1 MSTSHVEI
9 ERKYEAPAEA
19 HPDWSAL
26 KRLRPGTTAVD
37 ELDATYYDT
46 AARDLAAASTVL
58 RRRRGGPDE
67 GWHVKY
73 TLDGHRHEVHV
84 PLLKDRA
91 SMPAA
96 ARDLVSALTL
106 GRELEPIAHLAT
118 RRTRTAVLDEDGRE
132 VAEFADDVVRS
143 VDHRTGQERTWRE
156 WEVELTDPEL
166 SEKRQEK
173 IFKRVRKVL
182 KEAGASKST
191 AVAKIARAL
200 GQDAV
205 FDEKAGIASAPEP
218 SESEQEEQQLT
229 GGQRLVAE
237 LAGPV
242 LADLRILD
250 VAVRAGVEDSV
261 HRMRIRL
268 RTMRSILRAL
278 RGGLDPEFD
287 ETVSQGLKEA
297 GEALGAARD
306 LEVVGEVLMRAE
318 QWAELTRKDR
328 GQISQLL
335 EEDREAALRG
345 GYAVLDSERYRD
357 VLAALES
364 LVRGPQLRGWAEDL
378 SAKKLGAHMMETLD
392 ERYRKRIEPARQAV
406 EEAEPEEAVESLH
419 EVRKAA
425 KGLRYV
431 IESLDEADLIRKK
444 QREDAG
450 EARAEAKSVQSEVGR
465 LLDLRAAVQ
474 WLERAARVMR
484 RRGLDRY
491 GAGLLTGELRTALSW
506 KLAEGFSSLTR

>member
-19 HPDWSAL
+19 QPDWSGL

-46 AARDLAAASTVL
+46 AERDLAAASTVL

-67 GWHVKY
+67 GWHVKF
-73 TLDGHRHEVHV
+73 TLDGRRHEVHV
-84 PLLKDRA
+84 PLLKDRT

-118 RRTRTAVLDEDGRE
+118 RRTRTAVLDEDDRE

-156 WEVELTDPEL
+156 WEVELTAPDL

-200 GQDAV
+200 GQDAT
-205 FDEKAGIASAPEP
+205 FDERAGIASAPE
-218 SESEQEEQQLT
+218 QETQPAEQQLT

-250 VAVRAGVEDSV
+250 LAVRAGLGDSMN
-261 HRMRIRL
+261 RMRIRL

-278 RGGLDPEFD
+278 RGGLDSEFD

-328 GQISQLL
+328 RQISQLL
-335 EEDREAALRG
+335 EEDREAALRS

-357 VLAALES
+357 VLVALES

-392 ERYRKRIEPARQAV
+392 ERYRKRIEPARRAV

-450 EARAEAKSVQSEVGR
+450 EARADAKSVQSEVGR